1 MVTVYSYP
9 GTRHAFFN
17 DERAEVYDAAAAEL
31 SWARTLAFLRA
42 GQTAAIA
49 YLAVVAC
56 AGGFYLLYSALP
68 RLGADRVGL
77 FAGLVPFGAMGA
89 ELLLG
94 AGTIGPADVAG
105 AVLVAAGVALPFA
118 GPFSGGAGAR
128 RTGEEK
134 TRQRKKKDT
143 AAAPQLSR
151 TRTGA
156 PRA

>member
-1 MVTVYSYP
+1 VPAPT
-9 GTRHAFFN
+9 
-17 DERAEVYDAAAAEL
+17 
-31 SWARTLAFLRA
+31 A
-42 GQTAAIA
+42 GQTAAIV
-49 YLAVVAC
+49 YLAVAVC

-68 RLGADRVGL
+68 RLGADRAGL

-105 AVLVAAGVALPFA
+105 AVLVAAGVA
-118 GPFSGGAGAR
+118 AGAR
-128 RTGEEK
+128 RGGHAETGQQQEE
-134 TRQRKKKDT
+134 DT
-143 AAAPQLSR
+143 AAAPQQSR

>member
-1 MVTVYSYP
+1 VW
-9 GTRHAFFN
+9 RHA
-17 DERAEVYDAAAAEL
+17 
-31 SWARTLAFLRA
+31 
-42 GQTAAIA
+42 AAIG
-49 YLAVVAC
+49 YLAVMVC

-94 AGTIGPADVAG
+94 AGTVGPADVAG
-105 AVLVAAGVALPFA
+105 AVLVAAGVGLSI
-118 GPFSGGAGAR
+118 SGGAGAR
-128 RTGEEK
+128 E
-134 TRQRKKKDT
+134 TRQQEKEDT
-143 AAAPQLSR
+143 AAAPLLSR

>member
-1 MVTVYSYP
+1 MPT
-9 GTRHAFFN
+9 
-17 DERAEVYDAAAAEL
+17 
-31 SWARTLAFLRA
+31 A
-42 GQTAAIA
+42 GQAAAIA
-49 YLAVVAC
+49 YLAVAVC

-94 AGTIGPADVAG
+94 AGRIGPADVAG
-105 AVLVAAGVALPFA
+105 AVLVAAGVALPIS
-118 GPFSGGAGAR
+118 GPFSGGAGAA
-128 RTGEEK
+128 RTG
-134 TRQRKKKDT
+134 QRKKKDT
-143 AAAPQLSR
+143 AAAPQQSR

>member
-1 MVTVYSYP
+1 VPVLFAL
-9 GTRHAFFN
+9 AFATGGA
-17 DERAEVYDAAAAEL
+17 DAVPAPTAGQAAA
-31 SWARTLAFLRA
+31 
-42 GQTAAIA
+42 IV
-49 YLAVVAC
+49 YLAVVVC

-105 AVLVAAGVALPFA
+105 AVLVAAGVALA
-118 GPFSGGAGAR
+118 FSASAGAR
-128 RTGEEK
+128 AGTARTG
-134 TRQRKKKDT
+134 QRKEKDT
-143 AAAPQLSR
+143 AAAPQLGR